1 MKYRPVLAVLIFSGL
16 SAMGQ
21 AQPMMPTPAE
31 RAERLKERLALS
43 DEQAKKAEAIFQ
55 KSQERTREGMMK
67 RMGDREAMREFMQKQ
82 MEATDKEIE
91 RILTAEQKKKYEELK
106 KERRQGRRGRG
117 EGSSRGTSPTPDR

>member
-1 MKYRPVLAVLIFSGL
+1 MNCRPMFAVLIFSGL
-16 SAMGQ
+16 SAFAQ

-43 DEQAKKAEAIFQ
+43 DEQTKKAEAIFQ
-55 KSQERTREGMMK
+55 KSQEATREGMME

-91 RILTAEQKKKYEELK
+91 KILTAEQKKKYEELK
-106 KERRQGRRGRG
+106 KERRQRRRGG
-117 EGSSRGTSPTPDR
+117 